1 VNSELRP
8 IQDYLLPSQT
18 IVYKNVHTPFDAYK
32 ELLTAPM
39 RVFSAHLAAGDSM
52 DKEEPRWDERQH
64 FSHFGSYQSAADI
77 FEGWQLMNCNT
88 LDLRNS
94 NG

>member
-1 VNSELRP
+1 VYSDLRP
-8 IQDYLLPSQT
+8 IKDYLLPSQT
-18 IVYKNVHTPFDAYK
+18 IVYKNVHTSFDAYK
-32 ELLTAPM
+32 ELLTTPM
-39 RVFSAHLAAGDSM
+39 RVFSAHFAARDSV

-77 FEGWQLMNCNT
+77 FEGWQLMDSDT
-88 LDLRNS
+88 FDLRNS